1 MFTPAHFHVTDRT
14 ILERFIA
21 ENGFA
26 SLVSMGND
34 FPVVSHIPIETEK
47 GSRGKKVLRGHLSKM
62 NPQLQSIKTNENVLV
77 VFQSP
82 FHHYISSSHYQKPD
96 APTWNY
102 ISVQVLGRARIMTD
116 NESCEATS
124 RLTSKYEILNGSN
137 VSLEKLPPKVQKLM
151 KGITGL
157 EVSIEKMD
165 GIFKLSQNRNTTDF
179 QNINNAL
186 KNQNSSIAVGLVIL
200 MENEKL

>member
-1 MFTPAHFHVTDRT
+1 METDR
-14 ILERFIA
+14 
-21 ENGFA
+21 N
-26 SLVSMGND
+26 
-34 FPVVSHIPIETEK
+34 
-47 GSRGKKVLRGHLSKM
+47 GKKVLRGHLSRA
-62 NPQLQSIKTNENVLV
+62 NPQLQSLTTNENVLV

-102 ISVQVLGRARIMTD
+102 ISVQVLGRASIMTD
-116 NESCEATS
+116 NELWEATA
-124 RLTSKYEILNGSN
+124 RLTDKYESLNGSK
-137 VSLEKLPPKVQKLM
+137 VCLEKLPPKVQKLI

-157 EVSIEKMD
+157 EVGIEKME

-179 QNINNAL
+179 QSIINAL
-186 KNQNSSIAVGLVIL
+186 KNQNSSIAEGLATL